1 MQLANLLRIPVLCI
15 LCSCAA
21 VKVKSVDPTDTL
33 REFRQD
39 ILSSDTLSPF
49 SLQALRMAGITQ
61 QQALEDGIDEAD
73 RVEFEKFASPLD
85 KAYIES
91 ELAIGRAQILERS
104 QPEKAV
110 GLYLHAADR
119 ASQGFFLKE
128 CKAPV
133 DLRCDSFK
141 VFYDRAV
148 RGVVSYLTEKHW
160 KIESPLQ
167 FPSGA
172 GRTFTLGINRAG
184 KVEDP
189 SEYASIVPASSIGL
203 EGLTNRHRQNGIG
216 VSLVACRPRRDSSQ
230 EEMYLP
236 QVGVCLPLTAVVRF
250 PKQSC
255 REAQCEAWLDL
266 VNSVTGDEQYKL
278 NGVALPLSADYT
290 APLAALVE
298 KTGMSGWDGLFDAIE
313 GNEDLLKNTGFYTT
327 EPYNAGKIPLITVH
341 GLFSNPITW
350 LDVHNDLM
358 GDPSIREKYQ
368 VWHYL
373 YPTSLPIV
381 ENAKTFREKLDQLH
395 TYLVS
400 TSPKGTTP
408 PNMVIVAHSMG
419 GLLTRTVVVHDSRG
433 LQEAFFEDPARVR
446 ELDKEVQAQIDA
458 YLNFSRK
465 PYVDRVIFVAVPHR
479 GSDIADNWIG
489 RIGRALLS
497 LPKTVV
503 QKTVAVARSA
513 RNILRPDLRTEFDG
527 GEPSSIQ
534 GLSAKNPTLIALSK
548 LEIDSHVQYHSIIGD
563 RGLGDT
569 PHSSDGVVAYSSS
582 HVDGAASELIV
593 PADHTAHAH
602 PKAVGEIRRIL
613 REHMEQLLEKT
624 SAPVSTKIR

>member
-1 MQLANLLRIPVLCI
+1 
-15 LCSCAA
+15 
-21 VKVKSVDPTDTL
+21 
-33 REFRQD
+33 
-39 ILSSDTLSPF
+39 
-49 SLQALRMAGITQ
+49 
-61 QQALEDGIDEAD
+61 
-73 RVEFEKFASPLD
+73 
-85 KAYIES
+85 
-91 ELAIGRAQILERS
+91 
-104 QPEKAV
+104 
-110 GLYLHAADR
+110 
-119 ASQGFFLKE
+119 
-128 CKAPV
+128 
-133 DLRCDSFK
+133 
-141 VFYDRAV
+141 
-148 RGVVSYLTEKHW
+148 
-160 KIESPLQ
+160 
-167 FPSGA
+167 
-172 GRTFTLGINRAG
+172 
-184 KVEDP
+184 
-189 SEYASIVPASSIGL
+189 
-203 EGLTNRHRQNGIG
+203 
-216 VSLVACRPRRDSSQ
+216 
-230 EEMYLP
+230 
-236 QVGVCLPLTAVVRF
+236 
-250 PKQSC
+250 
-255 REAQCEAWLDL
+255 
-266 VNSVTGDEQYKL
+266 VTGEDQYKL
-278 NGVALPLSADYT
+278 NGVALPLAADYT

-298 KTGMSGWDGLFDAIE
+298 KTGMTGWDGLFDAIE

-327 EPYNAGKIPLITVH
+327 EPYNAGKTPLITVH
-341 GLFSNPITW
+341 GLFSNPLTW

-358 GDPSIREKYQ
+358 GDPVIREHFQ

-395 TYLVS
+395 DYLVA

-408 PNMVIVAHSMG
+408 QNMVIVAHSMG

-433 LQEAFFEDPARVR
+433 LQELFFEDPTRVK

-513 RNILRPDLRTEFDG
+513 RNIIRPDLQTEFDK

-569 PHSSDGVVAYSSS
+569 PQSSDGVVTYSSS

-613 REHMEQLLEKT
+613 REHMDQLLQATAASK
-624 SAPVSTKIR
+624 KR

>member
-1 MQLANLLRIPVLCI
+1 MKLATLLRIPVLCV
-15 LCSCAA
+15 LCSCTA

-73 RVEFEKFASPLD
+73 RLQFEKFASPVD
-85 KAYIES
+85 KAYVES
-91 ELAIGRAQILERS
+91 ELAIGRAQLLEKS

-110 GLYLHAADR
+110 GLYLHAADL

-148 RGVVSYLTEKHW
+148 RGVVSYLTEKQW
-160 KIESPLQ
+160 QINAPLQ

-172 GRTFTLGINRAG
+172 GRTFTLGINRKG

-189 SEYASIVPASSIGL
+189 AEYASIVPASSIGL
-203 EGLTNRHRQNGIG
+203 EGLTNRHRQNGVG
-216 VSLVACRPRRDSSQ
+216 VSLVACRPRRDSSR

-236 QVGVCLPLTAVVRF
+236 RVGVCLPLTAVVRF

-255 REAQCEAWLDL
+255 HEAQCEAWLDL
-266 VNSVTGDEQYKL
+266 VNSVTREEHYKL
-278 NGVALPLSADYT
+278 NGVALPLAADYT

-298 KTGMSGWDGLFDAIE
+298 RTGMSGWD
-313 GNEDLLKNTGFYTT
+313 GFYTT

-341 GLFSNPITW
+341 GLFSNPLTW

-358 GDPSIREKYQ
+358 GDPVIREKYQ

-381 ENAKTFREKLDQLH
+381 ENAKTFRDKLDELH
-395 TYLVS
+395 NYLVA

-408 PNMVIVAHSMG
+408 PNMVIVSHSMG
-419 GLLTRTVVVHDSRG
+419 GLLSRTVVVHDSRG
-433 LQEAFFEDPARVR
+433 LQELFFEDPARVR

-479 GSDIADNWIG
+479 GSTIADNWLG

-503 QKTVAVARSA
+503 QKTVAVARGA
-513 RNILRPDLRTEFDG
+513 RNIIRPDLRTEFDE
-527 GEPSSIQ
+527 GEPSSIK

-548 LEIDSHVQYHSIIGD
+548 LEIDSNVPYHSIIGD

-569 PHSSDGVVAYSSS
+569 PHSSDGVVAYTSS

-593 PADHTAHAH
+593 PADHTAHGH
-602 PKAVGEIRRIL
+602 PKAVTEIRRIL
-613 REHMEQLLEKT
+613 REHTDQILEAT
-624 SAPVSTKIR
+624 AAPASTKKR

>member
-1 MQLANLLRIPVLCI
+1 MKLSHLLSIPVVSL
-15 LCSCAA
+15 LCSCAT

-39 ILSSDTLSPF
+39 IVSSDTLSPF

-61 QQALEDGIDEAD
+61 RQALEDGIDEAD
-73 RVEFEKFASPLD
+73 RVQFEKLVGPLD

-91 ELAIGRAQILERS
+91 ELAIGRAQYLEKE

-110 GLYLHAADR
+110 GLYLHAADL

-128 CKAPV
+128 CQAPV

-148 RGVVSYLTEKHW
+148 RGVVSYMTGKNW
-160 KIESPLQ
+160 KSDAPLQ

-172 GRTFTLGINRAG
+172 GRTFTLGINRKG

-216 VSLVACRPRRDSSQ
+216 VSLVACRPRRDASR

-236 QVGVCLPLTAVVRF
+236 RVGVCLPLTAVVRF

-255 REAQCEAWLDL
+255 HEARCDAWLDL
-266 VNSVTGDEQYKL
+266 VNSVTGEDQYKL
-278 NGVALPLSADYT
+278 NGVALPLAADYT

-298 KTGMSGWDGLFDAIE
+298 KTGMSGWDGLFDAIQ
-313 GNEDLLKNTGFYTT
+313 GNEELLKNTGFYTT

-341 GLFSNPITW
+341 GLFSNPLTW

-358 GDPSIREKYQ
+358 GDPIIREHFQ

-381 ENAKTFREKLDQLH
+381 ENAKTFRDKLDQLH
-395 TYLVS
+395 DYLVA
-400 TSPKGTTP
+400 TSPKGKTP

-419 GLLTRTVVVHDSRG
+419 GLLTRTVVVKDSRG
-433 LQEAFFEDPARVR
+433 LQELFFEDPNRVK

-465 PYVDRVIFVAVPHR
+465 PYVARVIFVAVPHR

-489 RIGRALLS
+489 RIGRALLT

-503 QKTVAVARSA
+503 QKTVAVARGA
-513 RNILRPDLRTEFDG
+513 RNIIRPDLRTEFDG
-527 GEPSSIQ
+527 GEPSSIK

-548 LEIDSHVQYHSIIGD
+548 LEIDSGVPYHSIIGD

-569 PHSSDGVVAYSSS
+569 PNSSDGVVAYGSS
-582 HVDGAASELIV
+582 HVDGADSELIV

-602 PKAVGEIRRIL
+602 PKAVTEIRRIL
-613 REHMEQLLEKT
+613 REHTDQLLGVT
-624 SAPVSTKIR
+624 AAPASKKKP

>member
-1 MQLANLLRIPVLCI
+1 MKLATLLRIPVLCV
-15 LCSCAA
+15 LCSCTA

-73 RVEFEKFASPLD
+73 RLQFEKFASPLD

-91 ELAIGRAQILERS
+91 ELAIGRAQLLEKS

-110 GLYLHAADR
+110 GLYLHAADL

-148 RGVVSYLTEKHW
+148 RGVVSYLTEKQW
-160 KIESPLQ
+160 QINAPLQ

-172 GRTFTLGINRAG
+172 GRTFTLGINRKG

-189 SEYASIVPASSIGL
+189 AEYASIVPASSIGL
-203 EGLTNRHRQNGIG
+203 EGLTNRHRQNGVG
-216 VSLVACRPRRDSSQ
+216 VSLVACRPRRDSSR

-236 QVGVCLPLTAVVRF
+236 RVGVCLPLTAVVRF

-255 REAQCEAWLDL
+255 HEAQCEAWLDL
-266 VNSVTGDEQYKL
+266 VNSVTREEHYKL
-278 NGVALPLSADYT
+278 NGVALPLAADYT

-298 KTGMSGWDGLFDAIE
+298 RTGMSGWDGLFDAIQ
-313 GNEDLLKNTGFYTT
+313 GNEELLKNTGFYTT

-341 GLFSNPITW
+341 GLFSNPLTW

-358 GDPSIREKYQ
+358 GDPVIREKYQ

-381 ENAKTFREKLDQLH
+381 ENAKTFRDKLDELH
-395 TYLVS
+395 NYLVA

-408 PNMVIVAHSMG
+408 PNMVIVSHSMG
-419 GLLTRTVVVHDSRG
+419 GLLSRTVVVHDSRG
-433 LQEAFFEDPARVR
+433 LQELFFEDPARVR

-479 GSDIADNWIG
+479 GSTIADNWLG

-503 QKTVAVARSA
+503 QKTVAVARGA
-513 RNILRPDLRTEFDG
+513 RNIIRPDLRTEFDE
-527 GEPSSIQ
+527 GEPSSIK

-548 LEIDSHVQYHSIIGD
+548 LEIDSHVPYHSIIGD

-569 PHSSDGVVAYSSS
+569 PHSSDGVVAYTSS

-602 PKAVGEIRRIL
+602 PKAVTEIRRIL
-613 REHMEQLLEKT
+613 REHTDQILEAT
-624 SAPVSTKIR
+624 AAPASTKKR

>member
-1 MQLANLLRIPVLCI
+1 MKLVNLLPLFALCF
-15 LCSCAA
+15 LCSCTA

-73 RVEFEKFASPLD
+73 RVQFEKFATPLD
-85 KAYIES
+85 KSYIES

-104 QPEKAV
+104 QPEKAM
-110 GLYLHAADR
+110 GLYLHAADL

-148 RGVVSYLTEKHW
+148 RGVVSYLTEKNW
-160 KIESPLQ
+160 KTEPPLQ

-172 GRTFTLGINRAG
+172 GRTFTLGVNRQG
-184 KVEDP
+184 PVEDP

-216 VSLVACRPRRDSSQ
+216 VSLVACRPRRDGSR

-236 QVGVCLPLTAVVRF
+236 RVGVCLPLTAVIRF

-255 REAQCEAWLDL
+255 RDARCEARLDL
-266 VNSVTGDEQYKL
+266 VNSVTGEDQYKL
-278 NGVALPLSADYT
+278 NGVALPLAADYT

-298 KTGMSGWDGLFDAIE
+298 KTGMSGWDGLFDAIQ
-313 GNEDLLKNTGFYTT
+313 GNEELLKNTGFYTM

-341 GLFSNPITW
+341 GLFSNPLTW
-350 LDVHNDLM
+350 IDVHNDLM
-358 GDPSIREKYQ
+358 GDPIIREKYQ

-381 ENAKTFREKLDQLH
+381 ENAKTFRDKLDQLH
-395 TYLVS
+395 DYLIA

-408 PNMVIVAHSMG
+408 PTMVIVSHSMG
-419 GLLTRTVVVHDSRG
+419 GLLSRTVVVRDSKG
-433 LQEAFFEDPARVR
+433 LQEVYFEDPSRVK
-446 ELDKEVQAQIDA
+446 ELDKEVQDQIDA

-465 PYVDRVIFVAVPHR
+465 PYVSRVIFVAVPHR
-479 GSDIADNWIG
+479 GSDIADNWLG

-503 QKTVAVARSA
+503 QKSVAIARGA
-513 RNILRPDLRTEFDG
+513 RNIIRPDLRTEFDG
-527 GEPSSIQ
+527 GEPSSIR
-534 GLSAKNPTLIALSK
+534 GLSAKNPTLIGLSK
-548 LEIDSHVQYHSIIGD
+548 LEIDSGVQYHSIIGD
-563 RGLGDT
+563 RGLGDS
-569 PHSSDGVVAYSSS
+569 PNSSDGVVAYSSS

-602 PKAVGEIRRIL
+602 PKAVSEIRRVL
-613 REHMEQLLEKT
+613 REHTDQILRATNTPDSSKK
-624 SAPVSTKIR
+624 P